1 MQKNVILFY
10 DGFGMDMRG
19 LAIIYLKALA
29 ELGYKIIYVTNARA
43 KGKQPMLFSVLQPYE
58 VDVRYFT
65 YAKGYSDQLDFC
77 WISLKRKDHSAPLFI
92 QDQKMSLLL
101 WHLSCVIFQS
111 VI

>member
-65 YAKGYSDQLDFC
+65 YAKGYSDQLDFLLDIFEKERPFC
-77 WISLKRKDHSAPLFI
+77 SFI
-92 QDQKMSLLL
+92 YTRPEDVAAVMAFKL
-101 WHLSCVIFQS
+101 CDFQS